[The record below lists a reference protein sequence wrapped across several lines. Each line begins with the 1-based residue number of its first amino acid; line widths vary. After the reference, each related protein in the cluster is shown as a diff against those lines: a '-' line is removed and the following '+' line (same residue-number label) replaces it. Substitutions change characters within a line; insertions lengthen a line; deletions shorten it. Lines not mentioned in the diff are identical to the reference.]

1 MGSGYVVE
9 HCVSAFRKKQE
20 ENLFKSYTADALRAI
35 SYNTAVLPKEGYII
49 PRRFAELAG
58 WVEQDDRTG
67 DEIAADIIKRA
78 GLRFKA

>member
-1 MGSGYVVE
+1 MVD

-35 SYNTAVLPKEGYII
+35 AHNTAAIPKEGRVI
-49 PRRFAELAG
+49 PKRFSELAG
-58 WVEQDDRTG
+58 WVEEDTRTG

>member
-20 ENLFKSYTADALRAI
+20 ENLFKSYAADALRAI
-35 SYNTAVLPKEGYII
+35 AYNTAVLPKEGRII
-49 PRRFAELAG
+49 TKRFAELAE
-58 WVEQDDRTG
+58 WVEEDTRSG

-78 GLRFKA
+78 GLRFKT